1 MSGNEKEGLD
11 ASDSDFD
18 PSDEDDEAVDAETET
33 EAEQPADDAEEATE
47 AEPTDDESE
56 ADEAAGPQLDEDVM
70 PDEQSD
76 ADLLI
81 PVEDYLG
88 AGVHIGTQ
96 QKTQDMVRFIHRV
109 RDDGLYVLDVS
120 ETDARIRTA
129 ADFLR
134 ITAGADPGRVVAPV
148 RPLPG
153 REVRRR
159 VGARVRT
166 GRFIPGTLTNP
177 DYAGYI
183 EPDVVVVTDP
193 IGDAQAVK
201 EAITVGIPVI
211 AMCDSNNQTSNVDLV
226 VPTNNKGRRA
236 LSVVYW
242 LLANETLD
250 RRGAEPSTPSTTSRP
265 NLRRGTVRFLAVE
278 VRVAMPVSP
287 TTTYHK
293 PRSWAGIWQRE
304 TRRQRRHRCRRNR
317 SAEWIRPACAATR
330 WWHRRLSRRRRARRR
345 RPCRIAVRRR
355 RAGDIAGLLRGRVR
369 LSGRIRHLCP
379 KHWACSARWDCSC
392 SSSEQS

>member
-1 MSGNEKEGLD
+1 MSDNDND
-11 ASDSDFD
+11 AVEVV
-18 PSDEDDEAVDAETET
+18 DEETET
-33 EAEQPADDAEEATE
+33 EAEEVAETVTDEAATE
-47 AEPTDDESE
+47 DETAEPAEA
-56 ADEAAGPQLDEDVM
+56 ADEAAEAEEAAQEPAFDEDVM
-70 PDEQSD
+70 PDED

-81 PVEDYLG
+81 PVEDYLA

-96 QKTQDMVRFIHRV
+96 QKTKDMERFIHRV

-120 ETDARIRTA
+120 QTDSRIRTA
-129 ADFLR
+129 ADFLANYSPEQILVTSSR
-134 ITAGADPGRVVAPV
+134 QYGRFPAEKFADA
-148 RPLPG
+148 
-153 REVRRR
+153 
-159 VGARVRT
+159 VGARART

-250 RRGAEPSTPSTTSRP
+250 RRGTDTVYALEDFEAE
-265 NLRRGTVRFLAVE
+265 L
-278 VRVAMPVSP
+278 
-287 TTTYHK
+287 
-293 PRSWAGIWQRE
+293 
-304 TRRQRRHRCRRNR
+304 
-317 SAEWIRPACAATR
+317 
-330 WWHRRLSRRRRARRR
+330 
-345 RPCRIAVRRR
+345 
-355 RAGDIAGLLRGRVR
+355 
-369 LSGRIRHLCP
+369 
-379 KHWACSARWDCSC
+379 
-392 SSSEQS
+392 

>member
-1 MSGNEKEGLD
+1 MSDKEND
-11 ASDSDFD
+11 VVEVT
-18 PSDEDDEAVDAETET
+18 DEEAAEEVTPDV
-33 EAEQPADDAEEATE
+33 EAEAEEAAEEPAEAAAAE
-47 AEPTDDESE
+47 AEETDA
-56 ADEAAGPQLDEDVM
+56 ADEAAPAEDVEAEEDEAVFDEDVM
-70 PDEQSD
+70 PDEE

-81 PVEDYLG
+81 PVEDYLS

-96 QKTQDMVRFIHRV
+96 QKTKDMERFIHRV

-120 ETDARIRTA
+120 QTDSRIRTA
-129 ADFLR
+129 ADFLANYAPEQILVTSSR
-134 ITAGADPGRVVAPV
+134 QYGRFPAKKFADA
-148 RPLPG
+148 
-153 REVRRR
+153 
-159 VGARVRT
+159 VGARART

-250 RRGAEPSTPSTTSRP
+250 RRGTDQVYALDE
-265 NLRRGTVRFLAVE
+265 FEE
-278 VRVAMPVSP
+278 V
-287 TTTYHK
+287 
-293 PRSWAGIWQRE
+293 
-304 TRRQRRHRCRRNR
+304 
-317 SAEWIRPACAATR
+317 
-330 WWHRRLSRRRRARRR
+330 
-345 RPCRIAVRRR
+345 
-355 RAGDIAGLLRGRVR
+355 
-369 LSGRIRHLCP
+369 
-379 KHWACSARWDCSC
+379 
-392 SSSEQS
+392 

>member
-1 MSGNEKEGLD
+1 MSDNN
-11 ASDSDFD
+11 
-18 PSDEDDEAVDAETET
+18 TEL
-33 EAEQPADDAEEATE
+33 EEQDDAEAADADAEEPVDDEPDATDAASEAAEEAEATE
-47 AEPTDDESE
+47 AVDDADSDEAE
-56 ADEAAGPQLDEDVM
+56 ADAEAADEAADADAEAEAEVEADADDEAEDEEEATPFDDDVM
-70 PDEQSD
+70 PDDE

-96 QKTQDMVRFIHRV
+96 QKTHDMERFIHRV

-120 ETDARIRTA
+120 QTDQRIRTA
-129 ADFLR
+129 ADFL
-134 ITAGADPGRVVAPV
+134 ANYDPEQILVTSSRQYGRFPA
-148 RPLPG
+148 
-153 REVRRR
+153 EKFAEAI
-159 VGARVRT
+159 GARART

-211 AMCDSNNQTSNVDLV
+211 AMCDSNNQVSNVDLV

-250 RRGAEPSTPSTTSRP
+250 RRNA
-265 NLRRGTVRFLAVE
+265 GTLYELEDFEDAL
-278 VRVAMPVSP
+278 
-287 TTTYHK
+287 
-293 PRSWAGIWQRE
+293 
-304 TRRQRRHRCRRNR
+304 
-317 SAEWIRPACAATR
+317 
-330 WWHRRLSRRRRARRR
+330 
-345 RPCRIAVRRR
+345 
-355 RAGDIAGLLRGRVR
+355 
-369 LSGRIRHLCP
+369 
-379 KHWACSARWDCSC
+379 
-392 SSSEQS
+392 